1 MKTRY
6 SFGGDEHI
14 FVEVDEEM
22 SLEAALKELEEI
34 VRRLEAG
41 DVELEKSI
49 EIYERG
55 AKLKAHCE
63 SRLKSAELRIEQ
75 IVQGADGQPRTEST
89 SFE

>member
-1 MKTRY
+1 MAEKAVQPIEKM
-6 SFGGDEHI
+6 SF
-14 FVEVDEEM
+14 EE
-22 SLEAALKELEEI
+22 SLKELEEI

-63 SRLKSAELRIEQ
+63 SRLKSAELKIEQ
-75 IVQGADGQPRTEST
+75 IVQGNDGKPRTEPA
-89 SFE
+89 SFD

>member
-1 MKTRY
+1 MAGKASDAVDKM
-6 SFGGDEHI
+6 SF
-14 FVEVDEEM
+14 EE
-22 SLEAALKELEEI
+22 ALKELEDI

-63 SRLKSAELRIEQ
+63 SRLKSAELKIEQ
-75 IVQGADGQPRTEST
+75 IVQGGDGKPATEPA
-89 SFE
+89 SFD

>member
-1 MKTRY
+1 MA
-6 SFGGDEHI
+6 DQAQQDI
-14 FVEVDEEM
+14 AEM
-22 SLEAALKELEEI
+22 SFEQALRELESI
-34 VRRLEAG
+34 VRKLEAG

-63 SRLKSAELRIEQ
+63 TRLKSAELKIEQ
-75 IVQGADGQPRTEST
+75 IVQGGDGQPVVESA

>member
-1 MKTRY
+1 MADKAAQAIDKM
-6 SFGGDEHI
+6 SF
-14 FVEVDEEM
+14 EE
-22 SLEAALKELEEI
+22 ALKELEDI

-63 SRLKSAELRIEQ
+63 SRLKSAELKIEQ
-75 IVQGADGQPRTEST
+75 IVQGGDGKPRTEPA

>member
-1 MKTRY
+1 MAEKAAQPIEKM
-6 SFGGDEHI
+6 SF
-14 FVEVDEEM
+14 EE
-22 SLEAALKELEEI
+22 SLKELEEI

-63 SRLKSAELRIEQ
+63 SRLKSAELKIEQ
-75 IVQGADGQPRTEST
+75 IVQGNDGKPRTEPA
-89 SFE
+89 SFD

>member
-1 MKTRY
+1 MAEQAQQ
-6 SFGGDEHI
+6 DI
-14 FVEVDEEM
+14 AEM
-22 SLEAALKELEEI
+22 SFEQALRELESI
-34 VRRLEAG
+34 VRKLEAG

-63 SRLKSAELRIEQ
+63 TRLKSAELKIEQ
-75 IVQGADGQPRTEST
+75 IVQGGDGQPVVESA

>member
-1 MKTRY
+1 MADKAAQAIDKL
-6 SFGGDEHI
+6 SF
-14 FVEVDEEM
+14 EE
-22 SLEAALKELEEI
+22 ALKELEDI

-63 SRLKSAELRIEQ
+63 SRLKSAELKIEQ
-75 IVQGADGQPRTEST
+75 IVQGSDGKPRTEPA
-89 SFE
+89 SFD

>member
-1 MKTRY
+1 MAGKA
-6 SFGGDEHI
+6 SDAI
-14 FVEVDEEM
+14 DEM
-22 SLEAALKELEEI
+22 SFEAALKELEEI

-63 SRLKSAELRIEQ
+63 SRLKAAELKIEQ
-75 IVQGADGQPRTEST
+75 IVQGGDGKPQTEPA
-89 SFE
+89 SFD

>member
-1 MKTRY
+1 MAGKASDAVDKM
-6 SFGGDEHI
+6 SF
-14 FVEVDEEM
+14 EE
-22 SLEAALKELEEI
+22 ALKELEDI

-63 SRLKSAELRIEQ
+63 ARLKAAELKIEQ
-75 IVQGADGQPRTEST
+75 IVQGGDGKPRTESA
-89 SFE
+89 SFD